1 MGYFGEELWVVH
13 DQQIESRVA
22 DIAGSVGEDVGK
34 EETGDMRFGLFV
46 NSGDWWRIYL
56 IWVERISRMSAKHFS
71 LLCLSSRYL

>member
-46 NSGDWWRIYL
+46 NSGD
-56 IWVERISRMSAKHFS
+56 
-71 LLCLSSRYL
+71 